1 MEDEL
6 FQARVVTADPMGGH
20 VIVLDLT
27 SRARE
32 HADAYTSILEA
43 VAHTLSFSDP
53 TASTPSSGGTS
64 RILEVLL

>member
-1 MEDEL
+1 
-6 FQARVVTADPMGGH
+6 MGGH